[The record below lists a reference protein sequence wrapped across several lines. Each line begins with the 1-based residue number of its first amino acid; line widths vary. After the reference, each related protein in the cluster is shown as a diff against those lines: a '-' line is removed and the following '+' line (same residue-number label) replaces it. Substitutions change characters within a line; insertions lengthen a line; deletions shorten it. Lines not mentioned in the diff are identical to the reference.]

1 MFYSIN
7 GNLIDIIDNDTYY
20 LAIVECG
27 GIGYSVKTTKSSL
40 DSLAG
45 VGNKAFFYTF
55 LYVRDDSIDLFGFT
69 NLSELNCFK
78 MLISVS
84 GIGPKVG
91 LCILSSLKYE
101 EFAFCVASNDSKKLT
116 SIKGIGSKIAQRIVL
131 ELKDKINK
139 NNIISNDNIQNY
151 SSKDVSSLNI
161 SQARDALSVLGYSS
175 LEINNSLKS
184 IQSDLSVEDIIKHA
198 LKKDVSS
205 LNISQARD
213 ALSVLGY
220 SSLEINNSLKSI
232 QSDLSVEDIIKHAL
246 KLLAN

>member
-7 GNLIDIIDNDTYY
+7 GNLIDIISNDTYY

-27 GIGYSVKTTKSSL
+27 GIGYSVKTTKSSI
-40 DSLAG
+40 DFLAG
-45 VGNKAFFYTF
+45 VGNKVFFYTF
-55 LYVRDDSIDLFGFT
+55 LYVRDDNIDLFGFT

-84 GIGPKVG
+84 GVGPKVG
-91 LCILSSLKYE
+91 LCILSGLKYE
-101 EFAFCVASNDSKKLT
+101 EFAFCVASSDYKKLT

-139 NNIISNDNIQNY
+139 NNIISDDNIQDY
-151 SSKDVSSLNI
+151 SSKD
-161 SQARDALSVLGYSS
+161 Y
-175 LEINNSLKS
+175 
-184 IQSDLSVEDIIKHA
+184 
-198 LKKDVSS
+198 VSS